1 MPPTAHTLAKPRLL
15 TVPKLADNRHDD
27 AYFPIFRLIYYKS
40 EAKRHD
46 YLKLFVS
53 LHPIE
58 QLKRTIMEQ
67 VIGLN
72 AAQREFLQLLGRIK
86 TKEELDELRKVVCE
100 YYARKIDKEMDQ
112 LWADGKWDNEK
123 NEAILKEHLRTP
135 YKYAK

>member
-1 MPPTAHTLAKPRLL
+1 
-15 TVPKLADNRHDD
+15 
-27 AYFPIFRLIYYKS
+27 
-40 EAKRHD
+40 
-46 YLKLFVS
+46 
-53 LHPIE
+53 
-58 QLKRTIMEQ
+58 MEQ
-67 VIGLN
+67 VNGLN